1 MKRLLALGIV
11 AALTGCADWP
21 PAPPTLSTLA
31 QAGLNSYQA
40 HAFDGGY
47 FATDLKGQTYAYAWL
62 DRQDEFEVQLWLC
75 SPLGCTQTDRYG
87 QNALHAALTTCQEIA
102 GDVCTVTMEGA
113 RRR

>member
-1 MKRLLALGIV
+1 MKRLLALGMI

-31 QAGLNSYQA
+31 EAGQRSYQA

-47 FATDLKGQTYAYAWL
+47 FATDIKGQTYAYAWL
-62 DRQDEFEVQLWLC
+62 SRDDEFLVQLWLC
-75 SPLGCTQTDRYG
+75 SPLGCTATDRYG
-87 QNALHAALTTCQEIA
+87 QNTLHAALTTCGEIA
-102 GDVCTVTMEGA
+102 GAVCTVTMEGA